1 VPARLWGPNRLPGLV
16 FGAETPPGHF
26 FDTRSLARVASRL
39 RYWHVWH
46 RDCVNSIGTH
56 QMTGELVAHSSL
68 LAGTYSLDDRW
79 SAERPLGKRAS
90 DYRPDA
96 PAYLIVT
103 VLLSLGIW
111 AAIWAAVTSLLSASL

>member
-1 VPARLWGPNRLPGLV
+1 
-16 FGAETPPGHF
+16 
-26 FDTRSLARVASRL
+26 
-39 RYWHVWH
+39 
-46 RDCVNSIGTH
+46 
-56 QMTGELVAHSSL
+56 MTGELVAHSSL
-68 LAGTYSLDDRW
+68 LAGIYSLDDRG